1 MPPTRTRQAG
11 LVLWPILWQCGR
23 SPIPERIDRGLERV
37 AGMWGGALQDFAM
50 MSCRTTCPERSRG
63 KWGIS
68 MRGRPPSARW
78 RFVARRA
85 RNNSNN
91 RFDLHS
97 AVSSKRGFSTKVSRL
112 YCVWGGAAVETVGG
126 EGRFVGHTI
135 TKNQARAGP
144 PRLGNAKGVRIGQA
158 HSKAIY
164 PELAFRRRLAH
175 FRRPSQL
182 PNRVGSPTAGSRHVA
197 SSNQG

>member
-37 AGMWGGALQDFAM
+37 AGMWGGALQNSAM

-85 RNNSNN
+85 RRVARTFVRVSNATDTLLRTQRSSHALEIPHPIIPSSPQSGLDGIPGIRN
-91 RFDLHS
+91 DMGGVSPVLIRQKVLVCHS
-97 AVSSKRGFSTKVSRL
+97 ESPEYR
-112 YCVWGGAAVETVGG
+112 AAG
-126 EGRFVGHTI
+126 
-135 TKNQARAGP
+135 
-144 PRLGNAKGVRIGQA
+144 
-158 HSKAIY
+158 
-164 PELAFRRRLAH
+164 
-175 FRRPSQL
+175 
-182 PNRVGSPTAGSRHVA
+182 AGSR
-197 SSNQG
+197 G